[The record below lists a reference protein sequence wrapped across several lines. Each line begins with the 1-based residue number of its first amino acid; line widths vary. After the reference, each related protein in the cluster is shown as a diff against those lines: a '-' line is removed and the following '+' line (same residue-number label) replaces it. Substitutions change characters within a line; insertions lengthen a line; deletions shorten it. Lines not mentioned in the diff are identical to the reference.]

1 MSDRFDTDED
11 DPEASPSDETF
22 ERSDVAKSYLKQFL
36 DSPEEHAL
44 SDFSH
49 NVCRIF
55 MESPLTDS
63 ERRHAE
69 ELLRDLAQS
78 VELQVRETLS
88 EQLKTSRILPH
99 DVAVVLANDVESV
112 ALPILEFSE
121 VLTDADLMEI
131 IKSKGAPQQSAIA
144 RRETVSEVVAA
155 AIVRRGEVE
164 PVTTLM
170 ENPGAKIDEETYDNV
185 VVLFPNND
193 PIKEALARRPDLPVN
208 IAGKVIDLVSESLQ
222 FELISRHNC
231 SSKLIE
237 KVVAQGN
244 EGAMIALLVRYEK
257 IDDAEMM
264 ATQLNA
270 VDKLTPTI
278 IARALYHGQ
287 IDFLEFA
294 LSRLSQVSVQEVRRQ
309 LMAPRGAAFQ
319 RLYRRA
325 GLPARL
331 FAAVSEALQHLN
343 EELVEINGEE
353 TPPDARRRANA
364 LVRHRDFD
372 NPEFEATLLM
382 MEAG

>member
-1 MSDRFDTDED
+1 MSDGFDKNEHADKSSSEGGVFQRS
-11 DPEASPSDETF
+11 AS
-22 ERSDVAKSYLKQFL
+22 AKSYLKQFL
-36 DSPEEHAL
+36 DSPEEYEL

-63 ERRHAE
+63 ERHHAE
-69 ELLRDLAQS
+69 DVLRELSQS
-78 VELQVRETLS
+78 VELQVRETLA
-88 EQLKTSRILPH
+88 EQLKTSTILPH
-99 DVAVVLANDVESV
+99 DIAIVLANDVESV

-131 IKSKGAPQQSAIA
+131 VKSKGPPQQNAVA

-155 AIVRRGEVE
+155 TIVRRGEPE
-164 PVTTLM
+164 PVTTLL
-170 ENPGAKIDEETYDNV
+170 ENPGARIDEETYDNV
-185 VVLFPNND
+185 VVLFPNNN
-193 PIKEALARRPDLPVN
+193 PIKEAMVRRPDLPVA
-208 IAGKVIDLVSESLQ
+208 IVGKLIDMVSESLQ
-222 FELISRHNC
+222 FELISRNSC

-237 KVVAQGN
+237 KIVSQGN
-244 EGAMIALLVRYEK
+244 EGAMIALLGKYDT
-257 IDDAEMM
+257 IGDAEIMT
-264 ATQLNA
+264 TQLYA
-270 VDKLTPTI
+270 AGKLTPTI
-278 IARALYHGQ
+278 LVRALYHGQ

-294 LSRLSQVSVQEVRRQ
+294 ISRLSQVSVQEVRRQ
-309 LMAPRGAAFQ
+309 LAAPRGAAFQ

-343 EELVEINGEE
+343 DELIELNGEDAPAE
-353 TPPDARRRANA
+353 ARRRVNA

>member
-1 MSDRFDTDED
+1 MSDGFDKNERTDKGSLAD
-11 DPEASPSDETF
+11 GAF
-22 ERSDVAKSYLKQFL
+22 QRSDSAKSYLKRFL
-36 DSPEEHAL
+36 DSPEEYEL

-63 ERRHAE
+63 ERHHAE
-69 ELLRDLAQS
+69 EVLRELSQS
-78 VELQVRETLS
+78 VELRVRETLA
-88 EQLKTSRILPH
+88 EQLKTSTILPH
-99 DVAVVLANDVESV
+99 DIAVVLANDVESV

-121 VLTDADLMEI
+121 VLTDADLIEI
-131 IKSKGAPQQSAIA
+131 VKSKGPPQQNAVA

-155 AIVRRGEVE
+155 AIVDRGEPE
-164 PVTTLM
+164 PVTTLL

-193 PIKEALARRPDLPVN
+193 PIKEAMTRRPDLPVA
-208 IAGKVIDLVSESLQ
+208 IVGKLVDLISEGLQ
-222 FELISRHNC
+222 FELISRNSC

-237 KVVAQGN
+237 KIVSQGN
-244 EGAMIALLVRYEK
+244 EGAMIALLGQY
-257 IDDAEMM
+257 DDIGDTETLAS
-264 ATQLNA
+264 QLYGA
-270 VDKLTPTI
+270 GKLTPTI
-278 IARALYHGQ
+278 LVRALYHGQ

-294 LSRLSQVSVQEVRRQ
+294 ISRLSQVSVQEVRRQ
-309 LMAPRGAAFQ
+309 LLAPRGAAFQ

-343 EELVEINGEE
+343 EELIELNSEEAPVE
-353 TPPDARRRANA
+353 ARRRVNA

-372 NPEFEATLLM
+372 MPEFEATLLM